1 MDLSIS
7 DCFNF
12 LIPSIV
18 LNPVLFLHS
27 LNALL
32 TYLLPYLEGY
42 DPESSHV
49 QPHLDLHKDEH
60 LCCVYSTFIVL
71 AQLIA
76 FRRYDLSKEER
87 QAGSMNIARVSKEDI
102 GNG

>member
-7 DCFNF
+7 RCFLF

-32 TYLLPYLEGY
+32 TYLLPCLEGY
-42 DPESSHV
+42 DCSSTYV

-60 LCCVYSTFIVL
+60 LCWGFSGFIIL

-76 FRRYDLSKEER
+76 FHRYHLPIE
-87 QAGSMNIARVSKEDI
+87 
-102 GNG
+102 